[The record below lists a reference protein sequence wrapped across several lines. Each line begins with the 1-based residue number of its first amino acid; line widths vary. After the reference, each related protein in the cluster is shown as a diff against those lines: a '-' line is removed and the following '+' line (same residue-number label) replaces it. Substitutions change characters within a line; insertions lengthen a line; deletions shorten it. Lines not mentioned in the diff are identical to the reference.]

1 MKKAA
6 VAALIL
12 LLVVSLGTSV
22 FLLIGQNK
30 ATADLATAKKKAEG
44 SGEVPK
50 EIQDKLTE
58 NNKKLD
64 SAIKAKEKSEERELE
79 LKTAADKA
87 KRESRDLQSKVVSA
101 TTAEDTLKKTNT
113 DLQAQLEVVQN
124 ENLKSKDQLSAFA
137 AQITDKDKQ
146 LMELEAA
153 KNKLKDL
160 AAFNELKMTPEET
173 LSLKKKRPLDLKTAA
188 IPISVPKAP
197 GKLKKPLT
205 FLPAKSSPKPAPQP
219 NGKK

>member
-30 ATADLATAKKKAEG
+30 ATADLATAKKKAKD

-58 NNKKLD
+58 NIKKLD

-79 LKTAADKA
+79 FKTAADKA
-87 KRESRDLQSKVVSA
+87 RRESRDLQSKVASA
-101 TTAEDTLKKTNT
+101 TSAEDSLKKTNT
-113 DLQAQLEVVQN
+113 DLQDQLKVVQT
-124 ENLKSKDQLSAFA
+124 ENKKTKDQLNVLAT
-137 AQITDKDKQ
+137 QITDQDKQ
-146 LMELEAA
+146 LKELDEA

-160 AAFNELKMTPEET
+160 AAFNELKMTPEEI
-173 LSLKKKRPLDLKTAA
+173 LNLKKKRPLDMKTAA

-197 GKLKKPLT
+197 GKLKKR
-205 FLPAKSSPKPAPQP
+205 LPSPQP
-219 NGKK
+219 KEK

>member
-1 MKKAA
+1 MKKTA

-22 FLLIGQNK
+22 FLLIGQKK
-30 ATADLATAKKKAEG
+30 ATTDLATAKKNTKA

-64 SAIKAKEKSEERELE
+64 SVIKAKKKSEERELE
-79 LKTAADKA
+79 LQTAANEA
-87 KRESRDLQSKVVSA
+87 RQESRDLQSKVVSA
-101 TTAEDTLKKTNT
+101 TTAEDALKKTNS
-113 DLQAQLEVVQN
+113 DLQAQLEIVQN
-124 ENLKSKDQLSAFA
+124 ENLKSKDQLTAFA

-146 LMELEAA
+146 LTELEAA

-160 AAFNELKMTPEET
+160 AAFNELKMTPEEI
-173 LSLKKKRPLDLKTAA
+173 LNLKKKRPLDLKTAA
-188 IPISVPKAP
+188 IPVSVPKAP
-197 GKLKKPLT
+197 GKLKKPLA
-205 FLPAKSSPKPAPQP
+205 FSPAKPSPKPAPQP
-219 NGKK
+219 KE